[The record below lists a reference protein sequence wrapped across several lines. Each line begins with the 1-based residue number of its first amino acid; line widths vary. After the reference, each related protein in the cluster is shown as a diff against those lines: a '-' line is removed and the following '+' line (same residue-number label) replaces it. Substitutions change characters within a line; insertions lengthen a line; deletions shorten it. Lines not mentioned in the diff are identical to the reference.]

1 MWPLAHA
8 AGVGDV
14 IARGC
19 QRRLESAHRCLA
31 SGPRP
36 LPGVGVLLELYDLAV
51 SEVPMVG
58 YLHIEVLAR
67 CLDDAFVAALH
78 HYG

>member
-1 MWPLAHA
+1 
-8 AGVGDV
+8 
-14 IARGC
+14 
-19 QRRLESAHRCLA
+19 
-31 SGPRP
+31 
-36 LPGVGVLLELYDLAV
+36 
-51 SEVPMVG
+51 MVG